1 MELGS
6 DPTEINSTNGNKPG
20 EMKKENVFKKPHKII
35 NIVIP
40 SHYGKLKLLILIS
53 ISGDEDH

>member
-6 DPTEINSTNGNKPG
+6 DPTEINSTNGNKAGG

-35 NIVIP
+35 NIIIP
-40 SHYGKLKLLILIS
+40 KSLR
-53 ISGDEDH
+53 